1 MLSTRIALRYLF
13 SKKSHRAVNIIAAIS
28 IAGVAVAT
36 MATVVVLSVFNG
48 FSKLSAQQL
57 SKIDPELKITAASGK
72 TISNADSLTSVIMT
86 NDGVKAAE
94 AVIEERAML
103 VSHDSRIPVEFKAV
117 SKNYRQIVNLD
128 SILIDGVYLNSL
140 DSVGC
145 MQLSIGVANRTGLRP
160 GVDTSADLYVP
171 RRQGRI
177 NPANP
182 ATAFR
187 STHLIVSGVIE
198 VERAEIDNDRI
209 IIPLQTA
216 RQLLDYD
223 KEATA
228 IEISLN
234 DGRNATEV
242 AKALSGTLGTDY
254 TILDREQLQSD
265 AFRMI
270 SIEKWIT
277 FMMLLFILA
286 IASFNIISTL
296 SLLVVEKRHDMT
308 ILRSLGASRKSV
320 RDIFISLGFLITI
333 IGGTIGIALGI
344 ILSLIQEYFG
354 IIRLAGDPEAL
365 AISVYPV
372 AVEMSDIAIVFVA
385 ITVIGIICSQI
396 TRLFTKNIR

>member
-48 FSKLSAQQL
+48 FSKLSAKQL
-57 SKIDPELKITAASGK
+57 SKIDPELKITASEGK
-72 TISNADSLTSVIMT
+72 TISNADSLISVIMT
-86 NDGVKAAE
+86 EDGVKAAE
-94 AVIEERAML
+94 SIIEERAML

-117 SKNYRQIVNLD
+117 GEDYRRVVDLD
-128 SILIDGVYLNSL
+128 SIMIDGVCLNSL

-160 GVDTSADLYVP
+160 GINTSADLYVP
-171 RRQGRI
+171 RRKGRI

-182 ATAFR
+182 STAFR
-187 STHLIVSGVIE
+187 KAHMIVSGVLE

-223 KEATA
+223 NEATA
-228 IEISLN
+228 IEISLT
-234 DGRNATEV
+234 DSRNATEV
-242 AKALSGTLGTDY
+242 AKDLSLTLGTDY

-265 AFRMI
+265 SFRMI

-296 SLLVVEKRHDMT
+296 SLLVVEKRHDMAV
-308 ILRSLGASRKSV
+308 LRSLGASRKSV
-320 RDIFISLGFLITI
+320 RSIFISLGFLITV
-333 IGGTIGIALGI
+333 IGGAIGIMFGI
-344 ILSLIQEYFG
+344 ILSLIQEHFG

-372 AVEMSDIAIVFVA
+372 AVETSDIAIVFVA
-385 ITVIGIICSQI
+385 VTVIGIICSQI
-396 TRLFTKNIR
+396 TRLFTKNIK

>member
-48 FSKLSAQQL
+48 FSKLSAKQL
-57 SKIDPELKITAASGK
+57 SKIDPELKITASEGK
-72 TISNADSLTSVIMT
+72 TISNADSLISVIMT
-86 NDGVKAAE
+86 EDGVKAAE
-94 AVIEERAML
+94 SIIEERAML

-117 SKNYRQIVNLD
+117 GEDYRRVVDLD
-128 SILIDGVYLNSL
+128 SIMIDGVCLNSL

-160 GVDTSADLYVP
+160 GINTSADLYVP
-171 RRQGRI
+171 RRKGRI

-182 ATAFR
+182 STAFR
-187 STHLIVSGVIE
+187 KAHMIVSGVLE

-223 KEATA
+223 NEATA
-228 IEISLN
+228 IEISLT
-234 DGRNATEV
+234 DSRNATEV
-242 AKALSGTLGTDY
+242 AKDLSLTLGTDY

-265 AFRMI
+265 SFRMI

-296 SLLVVEKRHDMT
+296 SLLVVEKRHDMAV
-308 ILRSLGASRKSV
+308 LRSLGASRKSV
-320 RDIFISLGFLITI
+320 RDIFISLGFLITV
-333 IGGTIGIALGI
+333 IGGAIGIMFGI
-344 ILSLIQEYFG
+344 ILSLIQEHFG

-372 AVEMSDIAIVFVA
+372 AVETSDIAIVFVA
-385 ITVIGIICSQI
+385 VTVIGIICSQI
-396 TRLFTKNIR
+396 TRLFTKNIK

>member
-1 MLSTRIALRYLF
+1 
-13 SKKSHRAVNIIAAIS
+13 
-28 IAGVAVAT
+28 

-242 AKALSGTLGTDY
+242 AKTLSGTLGTDY

-396 TRLFTKNIR
+396 TRLFTKNIK

>member
-1 MLSTRIALRYLF
+1 
-13 SKKSHRAVNIIAAIS
+13 
-28 IAGVAVAT
+28 

-48 FSKLSAQQL
+48 FSKLSAKQL
-57 SKIDPELKITAASGK
+57 SKIDPELKITASEGK
-72 TISNADSLTSVIMT
+72 TISNADSLISVIMT
-86 NDGVKAAE
+86 EDGVKAAE
-94 AVIEERAML
+94 SIIEERAML

-117 SKNYRQIVNLD
+117 GEDYRRVVDLD
-128 SILIDGVYLNSL
+128 SIMIDGVCLNSL

-160 GVDTSADLYVP
+160 GINTSADLYVP
-171 RRQGRI
+171 RRKGRI

-182 ATAFR
+182 STAFR
-187 STHLIVSGVIE
+187 KAHMIVSGVLE

-223 KEATA
+223 NEATA
-228 IEISLN
+228 IEISLT
-234 DGRNATEV
+234 DSRNATEV
-242 AKALSGTLGTDY
+242 AKDLSLTLGTDY

-265 AFRMI
+265 SFRMI

-296 SLLVVEKRHDMT
+296 SLLVVEKRHDMAV
-308 ILRSLGASRKSV
+308 LRSLGASRKSV
-320 RDIFISLGFLITI
+320 RDIFISLGFLITV
-333 IGGTIGIALGI
+333 IGGAIGIMFGI
-344 ILSLIQEYFG
+344 ILSLIQEHFG

-372 AVEMSDIAIVFVA
+372 AVETSDIAIVFVA
-385 ITVIGIICSQI
+385 VTVIGIICSQI
-396 TRLFTKNIR
+396 TRLFTKNIK

>member
-1 MLSTRIALRYLF
+1 
-13 SKKSHRAVNIIAAIS
+13 
-28 IAGVAVAT
+28 

-72 TISNADSLTSVIMT
+72 TISNADSLISVIMKK
-86 NDGVKAAE
+86 DGVKAAE

-103 VSHDSRIPVEFKAV
+103 VSNDSRIPVEFKAV

-223 KEATA
+223 TEATA

-242 AKALSGTLGTDY
+242 AKALSGTLGPDY
-254 TILDREQLQSD
+254 FILNREQLQSD

>member
-1 MLSTRIALRYLF
+1 
-13 SKKSHRAVNIIAAIS
+13 
-28 IAGVAVAT
+28 

-57 SKIDPELKITAASGK
+57 SKIDPELKITASADK
-72 TISNADSLTSVIMT
+72 TINNADSLISVIIAK
-86 NDGVKAAE
+86 DGVKAAE

-103 VSHDSRIPVEFKAV
+103 VSHNNRIPIEFKAID
-117 SKNYRQIVNLD
+117 KNYLQVVNLD

-160 GVDTSADLYVP
+160 GIDTSADLYVP

-198 VERAEIDNDRI
+198 VERAEIDNDLI

-223 KEATA
+223 TEATA

-234 DGRNATEV
+234 DGYNAKDVT
-242 AKALSGTLGTDY
+242 ADLSKTLGTGY

-265 AFRMI
+265 SFRMI

-308 ILRSLGASRKSV
+308 VLRSLGASRKSV

-333 IGGTIGIALGI
+333 IGGTIGIVLGI

-354 IIRLAGDPEAL
+354 IIKLAGDPEAL

-385 ITVIGIICSQI
+385 IIVIGVICSQI
-396 TRLFTKNIR
+396 TRLFTKNIK

>member
-1 MLSTRIALRYLF
+1 MLSARIALRYLF

-57 SKIDPELKITAASGK
+57 SKIDPELKITASAGK
-72 TISNADSLTSVIMT
+72 TINNADSLISVIIAK
-86 NDGVKAAE
+86 DGVKAAE

-103 VSHDSRIPVEFKAV
+103 VSHNNRIPIEFKAIG
-117 SKNYRQIVNLD
+117 KNYLQVVNLD

-145 MQLSIGVANRTGLRP
+145 MQLSIGIANRTGLRP
-160 GVDTSADLYVP
+160 GIDTSADLYVP

-198 VERAEIDNDRI
+198 VERAEIDNDLI

-223 KEATA
+223 TEATA

-234 DGRNATEV
+234 DGYNAKDVT
-242 AKALSGTLGTDY
+242 ADISKTLGTGY

-265 AFRMI
+265 SFRMI

-308 ILRSLGASRKSV
+308 VLRSLGASRKSV

-333 IGGTIGIALGI
+333 IGGTIGIVLGI

-354 IIRLAGDPEAL
+354 IIKLAGDPEAL

-385 ITVIGIICSQI
+385 IIVIGVICSQI
-396 TRLFTKNIR
+396 TRLFTKNIK